1 MNASWQLLC
10 YVTWKLSVSV
20 NTYILLFTEIFIIP
34 LFGRISGNIFWVPI
48 INPNTLIS
56 AILRYVFIGIHST
69 SPKVDHP
76 ALWTKPHNFT
86 LEFWIWSTQASHSF
100 SSVTLSWITSIP
112 YWRNSVAPSFSAK
125 RQPAKTLKP
134 SLCSFLANWKPNP
147 VSQPNV
153 LILIFLK
160 IFLWFRAR
168 SCYS

>member
-1 MNASWQLLC
+1 M
-10 YVTWKLSVSV
+10 
-20 NTYILLFTEIFIIP
+20 NTYILLNTETFIP
-34 LFGRISGNIFWVPI
+34 LFGRISGSIFWVPI

-56 AILRYVFIGIHST
+56 AICRYVFIGIHST

-76 ALWTKPHNFT
+76 ALWTKPHNLT

-168 SCYS
+168 SCNYMWMNYNWSEPNSLSVYN